1 MNPAPQNYAM
11 LPLEPIGGLNMEGS
25 IHHDKWGYKIHF
37 KGKWHRGCHFE
48 GRWIP
53 FRDNK
58 KLAEDFLVILN
69 AEVLNKQYDPRDYRK
84 DKPLAFNSLGQN
96 WLEKRKPH
104 VRCYRNLHRHID
116 LASNFFGDLNYKLLN
131 YAWLQEFFD
140 QLPKSI
146 SVKTKRNIK
155 ATLTTF
161 CRWVVDAYST
171 QDIKLEVPKFPPL
184 GKYKK
189 KLRKIVTPQDQAM
202 ILDKMKEI
210 TPAPKGYL
218 AALWMVT
225 YGLRWIELR
234 PVKRKDFENGV
245 MTVWDWK
252 QDGYKQKK
260 LLPEDWAIVE
270 QDKSFPEQYFFRH
283 PDGSQLGRDY
293 PYSWLKKASVLLG
306 FDVHPYAIVR
316 HSTITKMVKLYGP
329 ENVQKHFSLHLA
341 GLYDYWQTD
350 EDKKQEMYAK
360 ARPGGVVE
368 MEKKNEKAT

>member
-1 MNPAPQNYAM
+1 
-11 LPLEPIGGLNMEGS
+11 MEGS

-84 DKPLAFNSLGQN
+84 DKPLAMDRLGEE
-96 WLEKRKPH
+96 WLCLKEKE
-104 VRCYRNLHRHID
+104 VRCFRNLRNHIS
-116 LASNFFGDLNYKLLN
+116 LACDFFGDLNYKLLN
-131 YAWLQEFFD
+131 YAWLQEFFNS
-140 QLPKSI
+140 LPQAT
-146 SVKTKRNIK
+146 KTKKNIK

-225 YGLRWIELR
+225 YALRWVELR
-234 PVKRKDFENGV
+234 PVKRRDFENGV

-252 QDGYKQKK
+252 QEAYKKK
-260 LLPEDWAIVE
+260 ELLPEDWALVE

-283 PDGSQLGRDY
+283 PNGDQLGRDY

-306 FDVHPYAIVR
+306 FENVHPYAIVR
-316 HSTITKMVKLYGP
+316 HSTITKMVGIFGAQ
-329 ENVQKHFSLHLA
+329 ETQKYFSEHIL
-341 GLYDYWQTD
+341 GLYDYWVAD
-350 EDKKQEMYAK
+350 EDKKQEMYAR
-360 ARPGGVVE
+360 ARPGVVE
-368 MEKKNEKAT
+368 MRREHDEKAGT

>member
-1 MNPAPQNYAM
+1 
-11 LPLEPIGGLNMEGS
+11 MEGS
-25 IHHDKWGYKIHF
+25 IHHDEWGWKVHF
-37 KGKWHRGCHFE
+37 KRKWHRGCHFE

-84 DKPLAFNSLGQN
+84 DKPLAFNRLGED
-96 WLEKRKPH
+96 WLEKRKPE
-104 VRCYRNLHRHID
+104 VRCYRNLCNHIN
-116 LASNFFGDLNYKLLN
+116 LASMFFGDLNYKLLN
-131 YAWLQEFFD
+131 YAWLQEFFN
-140 QLPKSI
+140 QLPESI
-146 SVKTKRNIK
+146 GVKTKRNIK

-210 TPAPKGYL
+210 TPAPKGHL
-218 AALWMVT
+218 AALWMIT
-225 YGLRWIELR
+225 YGLRCIELR
-234 PVKRKDFENGV
+234 PVKRKDFQDGR

-252 QDGYKQKK
+252 QDSYKEKK
-260 LLPEDWAIVE
+260 LLPDDWALVE
-270 QDKSFPEQYFFRH
+270 QDNTFGDMYFFRH
-283 PDGSQLGRDY
+283 PDGAQLGRDY
-293 PYSWLKKASVLLG
+293 PYTWLKRASVLLG

-316 HSTITKMVKLYGP
+316 HSTITALSDVYTP
-329 ENVQKHFSLHLA
+329 EDIQHNFSLHLA
-341 GLYDYWQTD
+341 GLYDYLHTK
-350 EDKKQEMYAK
+350 EDKKQEMYAR
-360 ARPGGVVE
+360 ARPGVVE
-368 MEKKNEKAT
+368 IKGKENENNRSSNS